1 MGNLGAFI
9 RFGAECKPEFTTFSA
24 APHPD
29 VRAMKYAPMMNSMM
43 MQ

>member
-9 RFGAECKPEFTTFSA
+9 RFEHDCEAHFTTFTA

-29 VRAMKYAPMMNSMM
+29 VRAMKYAPMAGMM
-43 MQ
+43 AGA